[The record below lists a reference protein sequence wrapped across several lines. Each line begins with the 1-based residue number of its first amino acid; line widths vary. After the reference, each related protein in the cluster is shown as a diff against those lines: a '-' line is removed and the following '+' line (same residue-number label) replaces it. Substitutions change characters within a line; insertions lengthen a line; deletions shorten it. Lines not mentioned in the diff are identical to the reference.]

1 MFRPMRRIKQQ
12 VSDDECK
19 RVFKRECRF
28 SFFLIPLYYL
38 TVNIFTYYD
47 DVLIWQRIQWG
58 LNYLEN

>member
-28 SFFLIPLYYL
+28 SSCFVEKILLHKYNESTYNK
-38 TVNIFTYYD
+38 NIK
-47 DVLIWQRIQWG
+47 RR
-58 LNYLEN
+58 

>member
-47 DVLIWQRIQWG
+47 EFIKKTKHFVM
-58 LNYLEN
+58 